1 MCKWIRRPPTCWE
14 AEVARNIPRF
24 PISPFLEL
32 RASSH
37 YWRLRVLHK
46 GMSSQTFLS
55 KRTICKIKFYTVIS
69 KTGWGAPSSVLS
81 ASLQLSVES
90 HNVPHTAQVPCV
102 PNDTNIWDDLIV
114 HSEYWQPPAGK
125 MLQQTGNFDSLK
137 WNVSKEKQ
145 WGEMGCASDQLHC
158 KWVKLMRLQNLN

>member
-37 YWRLRVLHK
+37 FWRLSVLHK

-55 KRTICKIKFYTVIS
+55 KRTICKIKFYTAIS
-69 KTGWGAPSSVLS
+69 KTGWGAPSSIPS
-81 ASLQLSVES
+81 ASLHLSMES
-90 HNVPHTAQVPCV
+90 HHVPSTAQVPCV
-102 PNDTNIWDDLIV
+102 PKDTNIWDDLIV
-114 HSEYWQPPAGK
+114 HLRVLTASSRKDAAANRKLWFTEMK
-125 MLQQTGNFDSLK
+125 C
-137 WNVSKEKQ
+137 VE
-145 WGEMGCASDQLHC
+145 GET
-158 KWVKLMRLQNLN
+158 MRRDGVCLWPTTL